1 MQKLSA
7 IEKERESEVQQ
18 IAFLERQLEDQR
30 ASSASESRR
39 AESALEEA
47 SRCRDRYDNEHDRAQ
62 ILTGELSELRHAH
75 LKLSEKVV
83 RIIMSDNLIIL
94 KTNKNTYQTKKL
106 MLSHGFIPC
115 EIIGKDGKKILNE
128 KKINQRP
135 SLDIITKTNS
145 KINKKYFYHNLLLFY

>member
-75 LKLSEKVV
+75 LKLSEKVQE
-83 RIIMSDNLIIL
+83 L
-94 KTNKNTYQTKKL
+94 KLQSGENNDMYIRYEKERDIAQAALAELQNAMKEQAKLYEKVQYESKEKDFLFEKKQKELHEVQTKYNEL
-106 MLSHGFIPC
+106 
-115 EIIGKDGKKILNE
+115 LNE
-128 KKINQRP
+128 N
-135 SLDIITKTNS
+135 
-145 KINKKYFYHNLLLFY
+145 